1 MPRDAIQITSID
13 APRPPSAPR
22 LNPPRTTPP
31 RGQTCTHSKFKHL
44 STPRGGGGGRAPV
57 VNPRLYIYSH
67 TSARVLVMG
76 VHTSRLRVIPPRPI
90 ASLPDP
96 IARVDRGARDRGA
109 GRSRA
114 GGCLSVF
121 LPVVTHERV
130 HAPRPGPTVGP
141 WGRPTR
147 ARVRPRAR
155 STTSRVVASIR
166 DDASST
172 AVPHTRTR
180 AFGTRTSRTFRR
192 VRSTLERTLVTSRTH
207 ARTHARAHRFRIN
220 TPHHHTTRET

>member
-1 MPRDAIQITSID
+1 VHTFKIQT
-13 APRPPSAPR
+13 
-22 LNPPRTTPP
+22 
-31 RGQTCTHSKFKHL
+31 RG
-44 STPRGGGGGRAPV
+44 RGGGRAPV

-96 IARVDRGARDRGA
+96 PDRE
-109 GRSRA
+109 GRSGRARSRGRSIA

-147 ARVRPRAR
+147 ARVRTRAR
-155 STTSRVVASIR
+155 STTSRFVASIR

-207 ARTHARAHRFRIN
+207 ARARARIGFG
-220 TPHHHTTRET
+220 

>member
-1 MPRDAIQITSID
+1 MHTFKIQT
-13 APRPPSAPR
+13 
-22 LNPPRTTPP
+22 
-31 RGQTCTHSKFKHL
+31 RG
-44 STPRGGGGGRAPV
+44 RGGGRAPV

-96 IARVDRGARDRGA
+96 PDRE
-109 GRSRA
+109 GRSGRARSRGRSIA

-155 STTSRVVASIR
+155 STTSRVVASRSETTRPRPRSRTHGRARSVHARHVRFVAFDPPSNARSSPLGRTHAHARASVSDKHTTPHRITPERHDRGATR
-166 DDASST
+166 DDD
-172 AVPHTRTR
+172 PGPGDDDDD
-180 AFGTRTSRTFRR
+180 AFAFVARR
-192 VRSTLERTLVTSRTH
+192 VRDRARERR
-207 ARTHARAHRFRIN
+207 
-220 TPHHHTTRET
+220 